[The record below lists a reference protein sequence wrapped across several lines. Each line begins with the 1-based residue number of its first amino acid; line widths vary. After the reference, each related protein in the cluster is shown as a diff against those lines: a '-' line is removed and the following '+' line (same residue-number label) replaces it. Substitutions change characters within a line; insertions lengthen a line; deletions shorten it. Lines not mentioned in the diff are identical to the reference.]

1 MDQFINPVVYKFEHV
16 EINGFMRTGLY
27 FHDEQGRDWYETLT
41 EWKGAVSLDNSG
53 IVIAYEK
60 DVSYMGMEEGRNVY
74 EVNPLNVP
82 DDVLGNFKYENGVFY
97 DIRPD
102 AAALADQK
110 RKQLIKDAGL
120 AISILQDA
128 VELGAATEGDIE
140 LLRLWKTYRLR
151 LSRISVATAPEIE
164 WPQPPSNV

>member
-82 DDVLGNFKYENGVFY
+82 HDVLGNFKYENGVFY

-164 WPQPPSNV
+164 WPQPPSSV

>member
-1 MDQFINPVVYKFEHV
+1 MDQFINPVIYKLEHV

-27 FHDEQGRDWYETLT
+27 FHDEKGRDWYETLIG
-41 EWKGAVSLDNSG
+41 WKGAVSLDSGG
-53 IVIAYEK
+53 IVIAYEE

-74 EVNPLNVP
+74 EVEPLNVP
-82 DDVLGNFKYENGVFY
+82 DDVLGNYKYENGVFY
-97 DIRPD
+97 DVRPD

-110 RKQLIKDAGL
+110 RKQLIEDAGL

-128 VELGAATEGDIE
+128 VELGEATEGDKE

-151 LSRISVATAPEIE
+151 LSRISIAAEPEIE
-164 WPQPPSNV
+164 WPKPPSNI